1 MSASHFSLPQAEG
14 EMTDLVTEAVD
25 ELALR
30 CARYALPEP
39 AGPDDRTGSARHE
52 ALAQLLVL
60 VQVERVAQQ
69 LADRAARAAAAAG
82 AGYPEIGRASGMS
95 RQGARRRWPGLI
107 TSATPRHTPS
117 ASRSS

>member
-1 MSASHFSLPQAEG
+1 
-14 EMTDLVTEAVD
+14 MTDLVTEAVE

-30 CARYALPEP
+30 CAQHAVPALDP
-39 AGPDDRTGSARHE
+39 TGEGDASARHH

-107 TSATPRHTPS
+107 TSGTPRHTPS

>member
-1 MSASHFSLPQAEG
+1 
-14 EMTDLVTEAVD
+14 MTALVAEAVD

-30 CARYALPEP
+30 CAQYVAPFPE
-39 AGPDDRTGSARHE
+39 GTGESDIAVRDH
-52 ALAQLLVL
+52 ALAQLHVL
-60 VQVERVAQQ
+60 VQVERIAQQ
-69 LADRAARAAAAAG
+69 LADQAARAAAAAG

-107 TSATPRHTPS
+107 TSGTPRHAPS